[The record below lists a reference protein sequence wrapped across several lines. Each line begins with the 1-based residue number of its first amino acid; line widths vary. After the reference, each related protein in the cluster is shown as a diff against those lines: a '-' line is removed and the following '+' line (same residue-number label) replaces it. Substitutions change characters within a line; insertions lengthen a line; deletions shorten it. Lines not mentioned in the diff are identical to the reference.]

1 MLNLKLKLKIQKEI
15 SILSK
20 SILLKKKK
28 HKKESISTL
37 RKLVNQQNKLG
48 VKCLKKKNSN
58 LLYLQNLE
66 IKKINPKKV
75 MHQKAKAEI
84 NQSLL
89 MFLLKEENLK
99 KDPSLPLIKTKK
111 AKNQLFKKIQSLRR
125 DLDHLPIKSLNL
137 LKVLSYLLIRMLN
150 LKKVKSLPLI
160 RRLNLKKVQS
170 LLLIIWLNL
179 KKVRSPLLI
188 KKVNL
193 KKVPSLLLI
202 KKLGHKR
209 DQNHLMTKREKLSK
223 LKNQP
228 MVKKQNLKM
237 VLSLLAQNKANLKK
251 VLHQG
256 KLTIA
261 KKAKMSAWNLLK
273 KAIVSLNKS
282 QSVGIKTKA
291 LKNHLKMKILEKHLK
306 SINQNQLSTFQ

>member
-1 MLNLKLKLKIQKEI
+1 LKIQKEI

-75 MHQKAKAEI
+75 IQQKAKAEI

-99 KDPSLPLIKTKK
+99 KDPSLPLIKIKE
-111 AKNQLFKKIQSLRR
+111 AKNKLFKKIQSLRR

-137 LKVLSYLLIRMLN
+137 LKVLSHQLIRMLN
-150 LKKVKSLPLI
+150 LKKVQSLPLI

-170 LLLIIWLNL
+170 LLLIRWLNL
-179 KKVRSPLLI
+179 KKVRSLQLI
-188 KKVNL
+188 KKGNLKKVRNLQLIKKGNL

-209 DQNHLMTKREKLSK
+209 DQNHQMTKREKLSK

-261 KKAKMSAWNLLK
+261 KKAKMSA
-273 KAIVSLNKS
+273 
-282 QSVGIKTKA
+282 
-291 LKNHLKMKILEKHLK
+291 
-306 SINQNQLSTFQ
+306 

>member
-1 MLNLKLKLKIQKEI
+1 MGLTGKLLFKKLLRPGKNSVIKKNLNSMELSLMLNLKLKLKIQKEI

-75 MHQKAKAEI
+75 IQQKAKAEI

-99 KDPSLPLIKTKK
+99 KDPSLPLIKIKE

-137 LKVLSYLLIRMLN
+137 LKVLSL
-150 LKKVKSLPLI
+150 
-160 RRLNLKKVQS
+160 Q
-170 LLLIIWLNL
+170 
-179 KKVRSPLLI
+179 LI
-188 KKVNL
+188 KKGNL

-209 DQNHLMTKREKLSK
+209 DQNHQMTKREKLSK

-261 KKAKMSAWNLLK
+261 KKAKMSA
-273 KAIVSLNKS
+273 
-282 QSVGIKTKA
+282 
-291 LKNHLKMKILEKHLK
+291 
-306 SINQNQLSTFQ
+306 